1 VTTLFDTGPL
11 VAVANADDRHHARC
25 VALVASLAGPLLVPP
40 TVLVE
45 ACWILNDRA
54 GPAAQAALLDSVA
67 AGELELTD
75 LLPADVARM
84 AQLVRTYH
92 DLRLDPADASVIAVA
107 ERLGITQI
115 ATLDRRDFTVV
126 RPAHVTAFTLLPG

>member
-1 VTTLFDTGPL
+1 MTTLFDTGPL
-11 VAVANADDRHHARC
+11 VAVANADDKHHVRC

-67 AGELELTD
+67 AGELELTS

-92 DLRLDPADASVIAVA
+92 DLRLDPADASVIAIA
-107 ERLGITQI
+107 ERLGVTQI
-115 ATLDRRDFTVV
+115 ATLDRRDFSVV
-126 RPAHVTAFTLLPG
+126 RPAHTAAFTLLPG

>member
-11 VAVANADDRHHARC
+11 VAVANADDKHHVRC

-67 AGELELTD
+67 AGELELTS

-92 DLRLDPADASVIAVA
+92 DLRLDPADASVIAIA
-107 ERLGITQI
+107 ERLGVTQI
-115 ATLDRRDFTVV
+115 ATLDRRDFSVV
-126 RPAHVTAFTLLPG
+126 RPAHTAAFTLLPG

>member
-1 VTTLFDTGPL
+1 MTTLFDTGPL
-11 VAVANADDRHHARC
+11 VAVANADDKHHVRC

-54 GPAAQAALLDSVA
+54 CPAAQAALLDSVA
-67 AGELELTD
+67 AGELELTS

-92 DLRLDPADASVIAVA
+92 DLRLDPADASVIAIA
-107 ERLGITQI
+107 ERLGVTQI
-115 ATLDRRDFTVV
+115 ATLDRRDFSVV
-126 RPAHVTAFTLLPG
+126 RPAHTAAFTLLPG

>member
-1 VTTLFDTGPL
+1 MTTLFDTGPL

-25 VALVASLAGPLLVPP
+25 VALVAGLAGPLLVPP

-54 GPAAQAALLDSVA
+54 GPSAQAVLLDSVA
-67 AGELELTD
+67 DGELELTS

-92 DLRLDPADASVIAVA
+92 DLKLDPADASVIAIA

-126 RPAHVTAFTLLPG
+126 RPAHVAAFTLLPE

>member
-11 VAVANADDRHHARC
+11 VAVANADDKHHARC
-25 VALVASLAGPLLVPP
+25 VTLVASLAGPLLVPP

-67 AGELELTD
+67 AGELELTS
-75 LLPADVARM
+75 LLPADVTRM

-92 DLRLDPADASVIAVA
+92 DLRLDPADASVIAIA

-126 RPAHVTAFTLLPG
+126 RPAHAPAFELLP

>member
-1 VTTLFDTGPL
+1 MTVLFDTGPL
-11 VAVANADDRHHARC
+11 VAVANADDRHHAQC
-25 VALVASLAGPLLVPP
+25 VALVAVSTGPLLVPP

-67 AGELELTD
+67 AGELQLTD

-92 DLRLDPADASVIAVA
+92 DLKLDPADASVIAVA
-107 ERLGITQI
+107 ERLGITRI

-126 RPAHVTAFTLLPG
+126 RPRHIAAFELLP

>member
-1 VTTLFDTGPL
+1 
-11 VAVANADDRHHARC
+11 
-25 VALVASLAGPLLVPP
+25 VALVAGLTGPLLVPP

-75 LLPADVARM
+75 LLAADVARM
-84 AQLVRTYH
+84 ADLVRTYH

-115 ATLDRRDFTVV
+115 ATLDRRDFTMV
-126 RPAHVTAFTLLPG
+126 RPAHVTAFELLP

>member
-1 VTTLFDTGPL
+1 MTTLFDTGPL

-25 VALVASLAGPLLVPP
+25 VALVAGLAGPLLVPP

-67 AGELELTD
+67 AGELELTA

-126 RPAHVTAFTLLPG
+126 RPAHVTAFTLLPE